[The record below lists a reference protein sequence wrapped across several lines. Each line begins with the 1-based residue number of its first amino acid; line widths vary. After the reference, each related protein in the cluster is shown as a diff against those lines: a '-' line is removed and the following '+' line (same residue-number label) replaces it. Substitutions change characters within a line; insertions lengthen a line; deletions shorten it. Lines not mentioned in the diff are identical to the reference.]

1 MPQTRLA
8 CNSWKRAALERSRWY
23 GWEVLDTGSE
33 TNFWSNF
40 ADADVNVTRFGE
52 GTCDYRVYTY
62 HAAVTSV
69 VNRLYTYNRSNGIG
83 C

>member
-1 MPQTRLA
+1 M
-8 CNSWKRAALERSRWY
+8 
-23 GWEVLDTGSE
+23 LDTGSE